1 LRVVVFTIAL
11 VFIVGLGVLTVMD
24 IVNNGVTPI
33 GIVAVL
39 LLVVIMVGIVG
50 ALGQTPRQ

>member
-24 IVNNGVTPI
+24 IINNGVTPI
-33 GIVAVL
+33 GIIAVA

>member
-1 LRVVVFTIAL
+1 MFTIAL

-24 IVNNGVTPI
+24 IANNGVTPI
-33 GIVAVL
+33 GIIAVL

-50 ALGQTPRQ
+50 ALGQRPRQ

>member
-11 VFIVGLGVLTVMD
+11 VFIVGVGVLTVMD

-33 GIVAVL
+33 GIIAVL

-50 ALGQTPRQ
+50 ALAQPPRQ

>member
-1 LRVVVFTIAL
+1 MFTVAL
-11 VFIVGLGVLTVMD
+11 VFIAGLGVLTVMD

-50 ALGQTPRQ
+50 ALTQPPRQ

>member
-1 LRVVVFTIAL
+1 MRLVVFAIAL

-50 ALGQTPRQ
+50 ALGQRPPQ

>member
-1 LRVVVFTIAL
+1 LRAVVFTIAL

-33 GIVAVL
+33 GILAVA
-39 LLVVIMVGIVG
+39 LLVVIIVGIVG
-50 ALGQTPRQ
+50 ALGEQFRR

>member
-11 VFIVGLGVLTVMD
+11 VFIVGVGVLTAMD
-24 IVNNGVTPI
+24 IINNGVTPI
-33 GIVAVL
+33 GIIAVL

-50 ALGQTPRQ
+50 ALGHPPRQ

>member
-1 LRVVVFTIAL
+1 MRVVVFTIAL

-24 IVNNGVTPI
+24 IINNGVTPI
-33 GIVAVL
+33 GIIAVA

>member
-1 LRVVVFTIAL
+1 LRAVVFTIAL
-11 VFIVGLGVLTVMD
+11 VFIAGLGVLTVMD

-33 GIVAVL
+33 GILAVL

-50 ALGQTPRQ
+50 ALGERFRQ

>member
-1 LRVVVFTIAL
+1 LRIVVFAIAL

-50 ALGQTPRQ
+50 ALGQRPPQ

>member
-11 VFIVGLGVLTVMD
+11 VFIVGVGVLTVMD

-33 GIVAVL
+33 GIIAVL

-50 ALGQTPRQ
+50 ALGQLPRQ

>member
-1 LRVVVFTIAL
+1 LRVVVFTISLA
-11 VFIVGLGVLTVMD
+11 FIAGLGVLTVMD

-33 GIVAVL
+33 GILAVA

-50 ALGQTPRQ
+50 ALTQPPRR